1 MSNNMN
7 KIFPRLKANYGL
19 EIYRNDIGKKFI
31 GKMNLDI
38 DVPDKFTPISD
49 AIFED
54 ILMTF
59 IVDNGSSYIMLQ
71 KEFLENNP
79 ELTLGS
85 LKLLS
90 VNNLIR
96 EIGNKIEL
104 YGDPSDVGMIT
115 CGGNFEAS
123 IIFIP
128 KIWEK
133 LFEVYGPKIAFCI
146 PANDILYVCK
156 FDNKPA
162 IEIMKNQIKEWFHS
176 EETQGLISKVIYL
189 KEEGI
194 KGAKMIDVSF

>member
-71 KEFLENNP
+71 K
-79 ELTLGS
+79 
-85 LKLLS
+85 
-90 VNNLIR
+90 
-96 EIGNKIEL
+96 
-104 YGDPSDVGMIT
+104 
-115 CGGNFEAS
+115 NFR
-123 IIFIP
+123 
-128 KIWEK
+128 K
-133 LFEVYGPKIAFCI
+133 
-146 PANDILYVCK
+146 
-156 FDNKPA
+156 
-162 IEIMKNQIKEWFHS
+162 
-176 EETQGLISKVIYL
+176 
-189 KEEGI
+189 
-194 KGAKMIDVSF
+194 